1 MERTEATSFGVAF
14 VGHVALIWA
23 LKLLLDSSGA
33 LTPPPAMEVSF
44 VDEAAMV
51 SSSPSTEAAA
61 PAVGEDLGPVEEA
74 AGTEAAVP
82 APEPE
87 PIPEPEPVR
96 TPSPPTPR
104 DRPEEPRRTARSN
117 VPSQV
122 RPQPQPQ
129 QRPQR
134 QQPQRPQQQ
143 AQQRPQERQ
152 AQRGQGQAQRS
163 SGSVLDRLSREFGRG
178 PANSQG
184 KAQSPPAATVSTQ
197 ERANFASLLGRQIG
211 RCARQ
216 QRPPAIEAR
225 SLRPVVVIRLREDGS
240 LDGAPLVRTIEGVD
254 ESNRQYEQQ
263 ARDAILRA
271 VRSCAP
277 YTGLPPEQYAVP
289 NGWRQPPPIRLN
301 FQ

>member
-23 LKLLLDSSGA
+23 LKLLLDTSGA

-44 VDEAAMV
+44 AEDVGLV
-51 SSSPSTEAAA
+51 STAPSTEAPA
-61 PAVGEDLGPVEEA
+61 PAFGEETALADEAGGEEA
-74 AGTEAAVP
+74 TV
-82 APEPE
+82 
-87 PIPEPEPVR
+87 PEPEPVAEPEPVR
-96 TPSPPTPR
+96 SPSPSTPR
-104 DRPEEPRRTARSN
+104 DRPEEPRRNARSN
-117 VPSQV
+117 VPS

-129 QRPQR
+129 SQPQR
-134 QQPQRPQQQ
+134 QRQPQQQ
-143 AQQRPQERQ
+143 RQPGSGPAQQNRRSGLPDPNSFNTNGEGRSQQPSGAVVSAQ
-152 AQRGQGQAQRS
+152 A
-163 SGSVLDRLSREFGRG
+163 
-178 PANSQG
+178 
-184 KAQSPPAATVSTQ
+184 
-197 ERANFASLLGRQIG
+197 RANFASLLGRQIA
-211 RCARQ
+211 RCSRQ

-240 LDGAPLVRTIEGVD
+240 LDGAPVVRTIEGLND
-254 ESNRQYEQQ
+254 SNRQYEQQ

-277 YTGLPPEQYAVP
+277 YTGLPPEQYSVP